1 MTPDRP
7 PLRTEMNNREQTILQ
22 HLRELRRRVAICV
35 VALLIGSAVSFAFLE
50 LIIEWLVGP
59 ARDLQTGAGG
69 QLVFTEVTELL
80 TTSIKVSFVAGFVL
94 AFPIILYQIIMFVAP
109 GLTGKEKR
117 YLLGFLPGALLAFA
131 CGVGFGYFVMT
142 PPALHF
148 LLTFGEGVAVPLIKV
163 SNIVNLMIRLL
174 FWMGLAFETPLVMY
188 LLAQIGLV
196 DARKLS
202 RFRRYWVVVAFVMGA
217 IITPTFDPINQ
228 ALVAV
233 PLLVLYELGI
243 LLVRLAG
250 RGKRSHNAIT
260 PVG

>member
-1 MTPDRP
+1 
-7 PLRTEMNNREQTILQ
+7 
-22 HLRELRRRVAICV
+22 
-35 VALLIGSAVSFAFLE
+35 
-50 LIIEWLVGP
+50 
-59 ARDLQTGAGG
+59 
-69 QLVFTEVTELL
+69 
-80 TTSIKVSFVAGFVL
+80 
-94 AFPIILYQIIMFVAP
+94 
-109 GLTGKEKR
+109 
-117 YLLGFLPGALLAFA
+117 
-131 CGVGFGYFVMT
+131 MT

-163 SNIVNLMIRLL
+163 INIVNLMIRLL
-174 FWMGLAFETPLVMY
+174 FWMGLVFETPLVMY

-243 LLVRLAG
+243 LLARLAG
-250 RGKRSHNAIT
+250 RGKRSTNAIT

>member
-1 MTPDRP
+1 MTLGRP
-7 PLRTEMNNREQTILQ
+7 LLRTEMNNREQTILQ

-35 VALLIGSAVSFAFLE
+35 VALLIGSAVSFAVFE
-50 LIIEWLVGP
+50 QIIEWLVRP

-69 QLVFTEVTELL
+69 QLVYTEVTELL

-109 GLTGKEKR
+109 GLTGREKR

-131 CGVGFGYFVMT
+131 CGVGFAYFVMT

-174 FWMGLAFETPLVMY
+174 FWMGLVFETPLVMY

-217 IITPTFDPINQ
+217 IITPTFDPITQ

-243 LLVRLAG
+243 LLARLAG
-250 RGKRSHNAIT
+250 RGKRSTNAIT